1 MRQSCVVGCSHASPI
16 GRDRQV
22 KKAAHQR
29 RTELS
34 TTATFWSAALPV
46 RLGPSPLSAFD
57 QAARSMGFQPIV
69 SIGKMPMPQSSTV
82 EGVDAGD
89 VVAND

>member
-1 MRQSCVVGCSHASPI
+1 
-16 GRDRQV
+16 
-22 KKAAHQR
+22 
-29 RTELS
+29 
-34 TTATFWSAALPV
+34 
-46 RLGPSPLSAFD
+46 
-57 QAARSMGFQPIV
+57 MGFQPIV